1 MTVDVRDERLRQQD
15 RRDTGEAVVRA
26 RDLIKVYGEGRASVR
41 ALDGVDLDVAHG
53 EFSAIMGPSGS
64 GKSTLLHMLG
74 GLDAPTSGSVRIG
87 GVELGGLGDRELT
100 LLRRRRMGF
109 IFQFFNLLPTL
120 TAEENVAFP
129 LLLAGESPHRY
140 QERIDSLLDLVGL
153 VERRHHLPQ
162 ELSGG
167 EQQRVAVARALVS
180 EPEIVLADEPT
191 GNLDSATG
199 EDVLAIMRRS
209 CGELG
214 QTIVMVTHDPT
225 AAGIADRTLFMR
237 DGMIVHEGRGLE
249 VGAILDE
256 VKRLQARDRP

>member
-1 MTVDVRDERLRQQD
+1 MSL
-15 RRDTGEAVVRA
+15 DTREELSRPSREQSRESVVCA
-26 RDLIKVYGEGRASVR
+26 RELVKIYGQGRAAVR
-41 ALDGVDLDVAHG
+41 ALNGVDLDVARG

-64 GKSTLLHMLG
+64 GKSTLLHLLG
-74 GLDAPTSGSVRIG
+74 GLDAPTSGSVRIAG
-87 GVELGGLGDRELT
+87 IELRGLGDRDLT

-129 LLLAGESPHRY
+129 LLLAGDNPDRY
-140 QERIDSLLDLVGL
+140 AGRIDSLLDLVGL

-199 EDVLAIMRRS
+199 EDVLTIMRRS
-209 CGELG
+209 CADLG
-214 QTIVMVTHDPT
+214 QTIVMVTHDPA

-237 DGMIVHEGRGLE
+237 DGAIVHEGRGLA
-249 VGAILDE
+249 VAAILDE
-256 VKRLQARDRP
+256 VKRLQAREPR